1 MNKSVRD
8 EYAKKTRADI
18 LLNARYVFTQTAFA
32 SSSLQQIAEA
42 AGVTRGALYH
52 HFKNKEDIF
61 LAVFRELQSE
71 MVQHLGHQIAQE
83 EQTEPWDLVKTI
95 LSEFLEYSQNPVYR
109 KIVLIEGPVAL
120 GWLQWRK
127 VEEEYAF
134 NFIGSLVDTLA
145 AQGTLIE
152 ANRDAVITM
161 IFGLTVESSMALAK
175 SEDRFSSADIKILME
190 KMLMS
195 FKVE

>member
-1 MNKSVRD
+1 MCIRD
-8 EYAKKTRADI
+8 R
-18 LLNARYVFTQTAFA
+18 
-32 SSSLQQIAEA
+32 
-42 AGVTRGALYH
+42 
-52 HFKNKEDIF
+52 
-61 LAVFRELQSE
+61 
-71 MVQHLGHQIAQE
+71 
-83 EQTEPWDLVKTI
+83 PWDLVKTI